1 MNLINKI
8 SELIS
13 DLYDRHLIHGFM
25 RAVDA
30 QERKKAKSIADNI
43 AYTVSKSIPEKAA
56 NNVLRSLNRTEKV
69 GDKRPDELLF
79 TKYNTRLSVGRFKD
93 MSEAFMFMKQFRKF
107 VSEFEKKCGYK
118 IVYIYNPYTE
128 EQPPEIRKAESK
140 LFTKQGNE

>member
-8 SELIS
+8 SKLKR
-13 DLYDRHLIHGFM
+13 DLYNRHLIHSFM

-30 QERKKAKSIADNI
+30 QERKKAKSIAD
-43 AYTVSKSIPEKAA
+43 SIPQEAA
-56 NNVLRSLNRTEKV
+56 NNVFYLLNRTEKV
-69 GDKRPDELLF
+69 GEKLPDELLF

-93 MSEAFMFMKQFRKF
+93 MSEVFMFMKQFRKF

-128 EQPPEIRKAESK
+128 EQPPKSRKAESK

>member
-1 MNLINKI
+1 
-8 SELIS
+8 
-13 DLYDRHLIHGFM
+13 M

-30 QERKKAKSIADNI
+30 QERKKAKSIAD
-43 AYTVSKSIPEKAA
+43 SIPQEAA
-56 NNVLRSLNRTEKV
+56 NNVFYLLNRTEKV
-69 GDKRPDELLF
+69 GEKLPDELLF

-93 MSEAFMFMKQFRKF
+93 MSEVFMFMKQFRKF

-128 EQPPEIRKAESK
+128 EQPPKSRKAESK